1 MNLRYLACAFTGWL
15 ASAAHLLAQ
24 EGDAAGDAP
33 ASKVG
38 LFEAIGQGGPI
49 GFAIIGVSVVAGTL
63 IVEHLMS
70 IKRDK
75 LAPPGAIDEIEE
87 LLQEGNYQ
95 EVLEYCEAEPNFFTN
110 VVASGVRKLGYPYA
124 AVEKAIEEMEDEES
138 VKLHQ
143 KIGWLSLI
151 SGVAPMMGLF
161 GTVTGMVGAFGTI
174 ATEASPEPRMFAGD
188 IQLAL
193 ITTVLGLT
201 VAIPVTAF
209 YTFFRNRVTMLSIEI
224 GAIVEEMFERFRTSS
239 D

>member
-1 MNLRYLACAFTGWL
+1 MNLRYLAYAFAGWL
-15 ASAAHLLAQ
+15 ASAADLLAQ
-24 EGDAAGDAP
+24 SEAASDAP

-38 LFEAIGQGGPI
+38 IFEAIGSGGPI
-49 GFAIIGVSVVAGTL
+49 GFTIIGVSVVAGTL
-63 IVEHLMS
+63 IVEHFMS

-75 LAPPGAIDEIEE
+75 LAPPEAIDEIEE

-95 EVLEYCEAEPNFFTN
+95 EVLEYCEAEPTFFTN
-110 VVASGVRKLGYPYA
+110 VVAAGVRKLGYPYA
-124 AVEKAIEEMEDEES
+124 AVEKSIEEMEDEES

-151 SGVAPMMGLF
+151 SSVAPMMGLF
-161 GTVTGMVGAFGTI
+161 GTVVGMVGAFGVI
-174 ATEASPEPRMFAGD
+174 ATEASPEPRMFAGA

-224 GAIVEEMFERFRTSS
+224 GAMVEEMFERFRTGE
-239 D
+239 